1 LQQTSRDVENLLRK
15 EVEDLRAEIEELSDL
30 VKVKDRM
37 LDDQNIG
44 ISQLKQQLKAKDD
57 EMLRLEERQGKQI
70 ARQDDKVA

>member
-1 LQQTSRDVENLLRK
+1 MQQTSRDVENLLRK
-15 EVEDLRAEIEELSDL
+15 EVEDLRGEIEELSDL

>member
-1 LQQTSRDVENLLRK
+1 MQHTSRDVENLLRK
-15 EVEDLRAEIEELSDL
+15 EVEDLRGEIEELSDL

>member
-70 ARQDDKVA
+70 AR

>member
-1 LQQTSRDVENLLRK
+1 LQHTSRDVENLLRK

>member
-1 LQQTSRDVENLLRK
+1 MQQTSRDVENLLRK
-15 EVEDLRAEIEELSDL
+15 EVEDLRGEIEELSDL

-57 EMLRLEERQGKQI
+57 EILRLEERQGKQI

>member
-1 LQQTSRDVENLLRK
+1 MQQTSRDVENLLRK

-70 ARQDDKVA
+70 AR

>member
-1 LQQTSRDVENLLRK
+1 MQQTSRDVENLLRK

>member
-1 LQQTSRDVENLLRK
+1 
-15 EVEDLRAEIEELSDL
+15 

>member
-1 LQQTSRDVENLLRK
+1 MQQTSRDIENLLRK

>member
-1 LQQTSRDVENLLRK
+1 MQQTSRDVENLLRK

-30 VKVKDRM
+30 VMVKDRM

-70 ARQDDKVA
+70 AR